1 MSLHLTAAQI
11 VAYRD
16 GEWHDTK
23 AWHHVSAC
31 ACCRRRVRRA
41 QHLAD
46 LLASCLHEWPD
57 SHPATDALAAFIDD
71 ITGADDQAL
80 IERHLETCVVCRRT
94 VAWLRNNIWLDF

>member
-41 QHLAD
+41 Q
-46 LLASCLHEWPD
+46 P
-57 SHPATDALAAFIDD
+57 LAAFIDD